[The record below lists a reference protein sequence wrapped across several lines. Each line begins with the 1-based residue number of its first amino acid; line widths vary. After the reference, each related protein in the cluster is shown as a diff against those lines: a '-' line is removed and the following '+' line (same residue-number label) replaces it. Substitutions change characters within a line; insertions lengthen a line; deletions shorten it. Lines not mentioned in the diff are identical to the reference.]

1 MSAAVADPSGRPPA
15 VADQCDP
22 RTTIVFEPTE
32 TLMIQRWD
40 KRRQKNLFVA
50 RPEASGDFDQREIDR
65 WLLDAPSNEPPPEWR
80 PRPSEPAPDP
90 GVRSL
95 MPPDW
100 PTHRSEVAYES
111 WSTIGGD
118 TVHRIKRHGPGAA
131 PPGVDVAPSKP
142 PPSPIRLTARGDL
155 VSGDR
160 LRLTTAEDTARAHLR
175 DHHIP
180 ISAHEFIV
188 RRRPRERPTTA
199 PATRGAP
206 ASATSTSGS
215 AAVRLTHGRAPG
227 VGWRGPHFAAP
238 SRDPTTG
245 LPASAT
251 SLEDAADPSRR
262 RYGVAAD
269 IRERAGSACQ
279 ETSRASGPP
288 DASAPASARSTFRRK
303 EAPKYTDAASF
314 HASQRATARATGRW
328 DASTAIRPATARPAA
343 TTTRLTPGEGRGG
356 GGLPTAAAAPGSA
369 TAARAARR
377 ASARAGSHFGGRTT
391 TVLSRPATATA
402 RGKKTVAFPDTREGR
417 ERVAAAAAGT
427 GTDEPRAGDGD
438 GDGDG
443 FGAQER
449 VSMEAHMERLRSL
462 GASLNPRQ
470 RTMVGRGMEK
480 ARERIRHE
488 RSWGG

>member
-1 MSAAVADPSGRPPA
+1 MTAAVADPSGPRPA

-22 RTTIVFEPTE
+22 RTAIVFEPTE
-32 TLMIQRWD
+32 TLIIQRWD

-65 WLLDAPSNEPPPEWR
+65 WLRDAPSNEPPPERR
-80 PRPSEPAPDP
+80 PRPSEPAPDS

-95 MPPDW
+95 VPPDW

-111 WSTIGGD
+111 WSTVGGD
-118 TVHRIKRHGPGAA
+118 TVHRIKRRGPGAA
-131 PPGVDVAPSKP
+131 PLGARVAPTKP

-160 LRLTTAEDTARAHLR
+160 LRLTDAKDTARAHLR
-175 DHHIP
+175 DHHVP
-180 ISAHEFIV
+180 ISTHEFIV
-188 RRRPRERPTTA
+188 RRRPRERPATA
-199 PATRGAP
+199 PATR
-206 ASATSTSGS
+206 ASANGGGS
-215 AAVRLTHGRAPG
+215 VRRLGT
-227 VGWRGPHFAAP
+227 WRGAHFAAP
-238 SRDPTTG
+238 ARDPTTG
-245 LPASAT
+245 LPTAAT
-251 SLEDAADPSRR
+251 SLEDATDASRR

-279 ETSRASGPP
+279 ETSRARGPP
-288 DASAPASARSTFRRK
+288 DASAPASARCTFRRK

-314 HASQRATARATGRW
+314 HAAQRATARATGRW
-328 DASTAIRPATARPAA
+328 DASPAIRPASARPATA
-343 TTTRLTPGEGRGG
+343 TTRLVAGEGRGG
-356 GGLPTAAAAPGSA
+356 GGLPTAAPGSA
-369 TAARAARR
+369 TAARAACR

-391 TVLSRPATATA
+391 TVLSRPVTATA

-417 ERVAAAAAGT
+417 ENVAAEATSA
-427 GTDEPRAGDGD
+427 EEFGDATPTP
-438 GDGDG
+438 GDG

-449 VSMEAHMERLRSL
+449 VSMEAHSERLRSL
-462 GASLNPRQ
+462 GKSLNPRQ
-470 RTMVGRGMEK
+470 RTMVERGMEK